1 MSPDKE
7 IADKFMNCE
16 ALENV
21 IRLLNNS
28 FDVMN
33 ARRPKDG
40 ITRANW
46 NGADG
51 RHEILTKLFQCLE
64 ET

>member
-40 ITRANW
+40 ITQANW

-51 RHEILTKLFQCLE
+51 RHEERKFGSVQ
-64 ET
+64 